1 MSPSIKVTGNTS
13 GAALWNAHEHKV
25 ADLVGLRV
33 DNRSAQD
40 VKVDFLDAFTTDAS
54 KTNAA
59 GATQAAEDLG
69 STTVASGRIRLQLT
83 VPTLESI
90 SLGKPDLEEVTFL
103 GKGYAR
109 GDLTSDAVV
118 IVASYKLR

>member
-1 MSPSIKVTGNTS
+1 MSPTVKVTANTS
-13 GAALWNAHEHKV
+13 GVAIFNLNEHKT
-25 ADLVGLRV
+25 AELLGLRV
-33 DNRSAQD
+33 DNRAAQD
-40 VKVDFLDAFTTDAS
+40 VKIDLLDCFTTDAS
-54 KTNAA
+54 KLNAT

-69 STTVASGRIRLQLT
+69 STAVASGRIRLQLT

-103 GKGYAR
+103 GKGYVR
-109 GDLTSDAVV
+109 GDLTTSDAV